1 MENVLPRWEQ
11 KLNNYRKALRR
22 LAEVVNV
29 MDSRQLNDF
38 AKWICLFNLSD
49 MEFGL
54 KDMEIKALRDVLAS
68 VPEVEEAII
77 YGSRARGTNRKSSD
91 IDMTLKG
98 DNLTYLQ
105 LALLDAKID
114 DLYLPYFVDLS
125 LYSMIKNVD
134 LIASIE
140 REGKVLY
147 NNGMIC

>member
-1 MENVLPRWEQ
+1 MENNP
-11 KLNNYRKALRR
+11 
-22 LAEVVNV
+22 
-29 MDSRQLNDF
+29 
-38 AKWICLFNLSD
+38 

-54 KDMEIKALRDVLAS
+54 KNQEIKALRDVLAS

-77 YGSRARGTNRKSSD
+77 YGSRARGTNRISSD

-98 DNLTYLQ
+98 SNLTCLQ

-125 LYSMIKNVD
+125 LFSMIKNTD
-134 LIASIE
+134 LIESIE

-147 NNGMIC
+147 SNSVMN

>member
-1 MENVLPRWEQ
+1 M
-11 KLNNYRKALRR
+11 
-22 LAEVVNV
+22 
-29 MDSRQLNDF
+29 
-38 AKWICLFNLSD
+38 

-54 KDMEIKALRDVLAS
+54 KDIEIQAIRETLATI
-68 VPEVEEAII
+68 PEVEEAII
-77 YGSRARGTNRKSSD
+77 YGSRARGTNRVSSD
-91 IDMTLKG
+91 IDITLKG
-98 DNLTYLQ
+98 NNLTYLQ
-105 LALLDAKID
+105 LALIDAKID

>member
-1 MENVLPRWEQ
+1 
-11 KLNNYRKALRR
+11 
-22 LAEVVNV
+22 
-29 MDSRQLNDF
+29 
-38 AKWICLFNLSD
+38 

-91 IDMTLKG
+91 IDMMLKG

-125 LYSMIKNVD
+125 LYSMIKNMD

-147 NNGMIC
+147 SNEMIC

>member
-1 MENVLPRWEQ
+1 
-11 KLNNYRKALRR
+11 
-22 LAEVVNV
+22 
-29 MDSRQLNDF
+29 
-38 AKWICLFNLSD
+38 

-125 LYSMIKNVD
+125 LFSMIKNVD

-147 NNGMIC
+147 SNEIIC